1 MITVYHLNIY
11 CGCTGRCDSI
21 AGCALPRSKDQ
32 DQIFRTMKTVL
43 FLWHKLKTI
52 HLCHPLTTR
61 IYQWCSSQQP
71 AIWFIITVTPS
82 PSPLQ
87 SWTPGP
93 GIMETLFRPVIFIPS
108 QYLKIP
114 FQYHTITWSARPW
127 PGIGS
132 CQFLLYKADFMSG
145 FRFCQISE
153 SVNNAAMTWCLDKCL
168 KISSTIISPS
178 ISAFQCVDDTW
189 CLNTKCHA
197 REPVTFQQFLT
208 KATSAIKSISRK
220 YFNYLVKY
228 LHKMQWN
235 ASAQVYLKFLMVMGK
250 RSTAWLWTGVMLNL
264 TGKQSWWN
272 LTTELRPTDGT
283 QIRCLLLQPEIG
295 FYCK

>member
-1 MITVYHLNIY
+1 MV
-11 CGCTGRCDSI
+11 
-21 AGCALPRSKDQ
+21 
-32 DQIFRTMKTVL
+32 
-43 FLWHKLKTI
+43 
-52 HLCHPLTTR
+52 
-61 IYQWCSSQQP
+61 QQP
-71 AIWFIITVTPS
+71 AACYLVHNNSHTLAIAAAELDTWSGDNGNFIQTRH
-82 PSPLQ
+82 
-87 SWTPGP
+87 
-93 GIMETLFRPVIFIPS
+93 F
-108 QYLKIP
+108 
-114 FQYHTITWSARPW
+114 HTIIMSENTISISHNNMICSALAW

-168 KISSTIISPS
+168 KISSSIISPS

-283 QIRCLLLQPEIG
+283 QIRCLLPPAARNWFLLQVSDGGWLARGDDIVFCNG
-295 FYCK
+295 MFHQQMATTFITFIFGGRISTKVSCYL